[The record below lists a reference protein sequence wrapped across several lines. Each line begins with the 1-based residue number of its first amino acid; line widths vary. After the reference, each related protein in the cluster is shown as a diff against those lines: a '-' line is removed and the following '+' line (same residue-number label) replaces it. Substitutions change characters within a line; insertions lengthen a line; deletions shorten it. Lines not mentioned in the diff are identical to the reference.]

1 MSRANNRVEPTAEKF
16 IFEESMTSEEKGTL
30 RNLIGL
36 EDATVLNTTSDGK
49 TNPTLI
55 LKTDANGAVTVADVT
70 TDTLSFTTTNGE
82 PQNLGELAWFQDE
95 ETLSLRLKGNTLLE
109 LGEETL
115 YHVENNTGTT
125 IEKGA
130 AVMYAGTVG
139 GSGKLR
145 VKPWDGTDPKAFMGI
160 ATMAITGAE
169 GTGYVTHFGKLKGI
183 QTNGANYGQTWA
195 SGNIIYAV
203 TGSGNLTNVAPSVGG
218 YVVVAVII
226 SASANNGT
234 MFVRPTQVPSPAE
247 LGAAAAVHT
256 HVSDD
261 ITDATSSSTPNT
273 VVKRGASGEASFS
286 SAVFTSTTR
295 PTSNGTGTPDAT
307 SLITRNDGDLRYG
320 FTYSDVEDALVDAAS
335 ETPVKVVSVVLP
347 IGTYQLDACVSSLCA
362 AESGSVIGI
371 KSSSNIRMSLTDYYG
386 RNDVAPIGTSVIN
399 DGTTSSTRSL
409 TGFTTFRRHL
419 TGIIQ
424 VVSNSTEVYLDVAQ
438 AVAGGTPTTSR
449 KRAYI
454 ITKAIS

>member
-36 EDATVLNTTSDGK
+36 GDAAALNTTSDGK

-55 LKTDANGAVTVADVT
+55 LKTDANGAVTVTDVT
-70 TDTLSFTTTNGE
+70 TDTLSFNTTNGA

-95 ETLSLRLKGNTLLE
+95 ETLSLLLKGGTLLE

-125 IEKGA
+125 IAKGVP
-130 AVMYAGTVG
+130 VMYAGTVG
-139 GSGKLR
+139 SSGKLR

-183 QTNGANYGQTWA
+183 QTDGANYGQSWA

-203 TGSGNLTNVAPSVGG
+203 TGSANLTNVAPSEGG
-218 YVVVAVII
+218 FVTVAVVI
-226 SASANNGT
+226 SSHSSNGT
-234 MFVRPTQVPSPAE
+234 LFIRPTQVPSLTD

-261 ITDATSSSTPNT
+261 ITDATDSAEGGKIAKYTSTSGLFSLGLELYN
-273 VVKRGASGEASFS
+273 GAS
-286 SAVFTSTTR
+286 TT
-295 PTSNGTGTPDAT
+295 
-307 SLITRNDGDLRYG
+307 DL
-320 FTYSDVEDALVDAAS
+320 A
-335 ETPVKVVSVVLP
+335 P
-347 IGTYQLDACVSSLCA
+347 
-362 AESGSVIGI
+362 ESGSANHTITVPAADGTMALTSDIPSTGTI
-371 KSSSNIRMSLTDYYG
+371 AAQDADNVAITGGSLSGVTVNNYTKG
-386 RNDVAPIGTSVIN
+386 VVAIGTVGASHTIN
-399 DGTTSSTRSL
+399 LTSGTFQTATLTASTASTFTMPTATAGKSFTL
-409 TGFTTFRRHL
+409 LLKQAATTGNGTATFT
-419 TGIIQ
+419 G
-424 VVSNSTEVYLDVAQ
+424 VKWDEN
-438 AVAGGTPTTSR
+438 GTPTITATAGKMDILTFTADGTNWYGS
-449 KRAYI
+449 I
-454 ITKAIS
+454 IQGFTP